1 MKVTQSCSTFCYP
14 MDYIVHGILQARI
27 LEWVAFPF
35 SRGSSQPMDWTQ
47 VICIAGGFFFF
58 FFCRWILYQLS
69 HKGIPA
75 IVIGRKVAHEKL
87 LPKYKSSARCIVRPN
102 NSKMS
107 EFETEMQGVGRPCL
121 KNPKLLK
128 SSQLSP
134 FLLKVG
140 EGHGYLLHT
149 SWCQSLCSWD
159 QVIVRLGFPGGTSGK
174 EPICQCSLDI
184 KHASSIPGSG
194 RSPAE
199 GNGNP
204 LQYYFLEHYMDRGTW
219 QATIHRVTHSQTQ
232 LKHLCMAV
240 YGQVTMFL

>member
-1 MKVTQSCSTFCYP
+1 MFDFLLS
-14 MDYIVHGILQARI
+14 HGLYSPWNSPGQNTGVGSLSLLQGIFPTHGLNPSHLHCRWIL
-27 LEWVAFPF
+27 
-35 SRGSSQPMDWTQ
+35 
-47 VICIAGGFFFF
+47 FFF

-149 SWCQSLCSWD
+149 SWCQSLCS
-159 QVIVRLGFPGGTSGK
+159 
-174 EPICQCSLDI
+174 
-184 KHASSIPGSG
+184 
-194 RSPAE
+194 
-199 GNGNP
+199 
-204 LQYYFLEHYMDRGTW
+204 
-219 QATIHRVTHSQTQ
+219 
-232 LKHLCMAV
+232 
-240 YGQVTMFL
+240 